1 MFNILLKKLPIVID
15 FCYWVVTLTFEKFF
29 DFVLC
34 DICLFWWQVCG
45 HNFDAGELGPG
56 TIVGSAAFNM
66 FVIIGL
72 CVWVI
77 PDGESR
83 KIKHLRVFFITAF
96 WSIFAYIWLY
106 LILAVISPGI
116 VEVCFWWLCINV
128 FWINQVCVKSCDA
141 HTACITRCG
150 RLQWRCFIFPCV
162 LSWLGSLTVACFST
176 NTCTSVTVL
185 TRGTALWWKWKV
197 TLRPKALT
205 WSWMESCLMAVH
217 ALETPPVWQ
226 SLCRLATN

>member
-1 MFNILLKKLPIVID
+1 MHELLRL
-15 FCYWVVTLTFEKFF
+15 FLSFFYVTLFCVCFCSLN
-29 DFVLC
+29 VS
-34 DICLFWWQVCG
+34 QVCG

-77 PDGESR
+77 PEGESR

-116 VEVCFWWLCINV
+116 VEVCFVDCIFTSN
-128 FWINQVCVKSCDA
+128 KSMCKSDKP
-141 HTACITRCG
+141 HTACITRFG
-150 RLQWRCFIFPCV
+150 RLP
-162 LSWLGSLTVACFST
+162 
-176 NTCTSVTVL
+176 
-185 TRGTALWWKWKV
+185 
-197 TLRPKALT
+197 
-205 WSWMESCLMAVH
+205 
-217 ALETPPVWQ
+217 
-226 SLCRLATN
+226 

>member
-1 MFNILLKKLPIVID
+1 M
-15 FCYWVVTLTFEKFF
+15 
-29 DFVLC
+29 
-34 DICLFWWQVCG
+34 CG

-116 VEVCFWWLCINV
+116 VEVCFRQVYIHV
-128 FWINQVCVKSCDA
+128 FLINQVFKLCNPRV
-141 HTACITRCG
+141 ACITRCG
-150 RLQWRCFIFPCV
+150 RPQ
-162 LSWLGSLTVACFST
+162 
-176 NTCTSVTVL
+176 
-185 TRGTALWWKWKV
+185 
-197 TLRPKALT
+197 
-205 WSWMESCLMAVH
+205 
-217 ALETPPVWQ
+217 
-226 SLCRLATN
+226 